1 MRRHKQREH
10 RPKQKQFIMKR
21 CYMTRLHRF
30 QTTAFRFFPLMLAC
44 WLLLSFSFLPG
55 AFAQNKNTTSSE
67 SGVASDAN
75 AHTILN
81 MVDTDITVLIE
92 TISAMTGKSFII
104 DGNVKGK
111 VNVVS
116 PEKIS
121 PEEAYRLF
129 ESVLEVNGFALV
141 PSGKFIKVVPAAEA
155 RTKSIDTRVDTQ
167 KLSNTRNPDDRAI
180 TQLIHLKYAD
190 AKDVKT
196 LFTPLVS
203 KNSIIQAYAD
213 TNTLIIYDVE
223 SNIKRLLHILT
234 AIDIPGTGREITTIP
249 LAHADADT
257 LSKTLATIF
266 KTSMSEEKDVSQK
279 TLQFVADERTNTI
292 IFVASEDDTLRIKK
306 LVSLLDKDTPKGKG
320 KIQVYKLNNAE
331 AEEMAQ
337 VLQNLQKGTSGSS
350 DAGKEAIFV
359 SSDISITA
367 DKATNSLLIMADS
380 ADYATIEGIINE
392 LDVPKS
398 MVYIEALI
406 MEVSVDKAFELGIEW
421 SVFKDTNIGNDDAVV
436 GGGFNASS
444 GFSNAASNLLYSSG
458 GNVGVV
464 SGTLD
469 LTLGGTTVTIPSL
482 GALIKALQT
491 NEDVHILQTPKL
503 LATDNKEA
511 TIKVGKVIPYQTRVS
526 TTDNETY
533 NTYDYKDVGL
543 TLKITPHISEDRTVR
558 LEIFQELSALTGAS
572 AEITTTLPTTLNR
585 TVETTVVVEDQNMLV
600 IGGLID
606 DTYTNKVT
614 KVPLLGSI
622 PLLGRLFRYDSQ
634 VGNKTNLYIFITP
647 RVVKN
652 PSEGTRLTDDLQD
665 TLTPE
670 ETGII
675 KLYGPLENSE
685 RSMAPNTTEQPSE

>member
-1 MRRHKQREH
+1 
-10 RPKQKQFIMKR
+10 
-21 CYMTRLHRF
+21 
-30 QTTAFRFFPLMLAC
+30 
-44 WLLLSFSFLPG
+44 
-55 AFAQNKNTTSSE
+55 
-67 SGVASDAN
+67 
-75 AHTILN
+75 